1 MPYLTFNGQIV
12 SLSIKALTYHPSHFR
27 SNGLMGSSIALT
39 LTYGSWGYTL
49 PVTLNLKITFFFLE
63 TFLINFPYSISFILS
78 FFFLI
83 KQLNNNNNN
92 FHWIYRDFFFFLI
105 SQRFSKKMFP
115 SILFFILSFM
125 LKCFIRSLF
134 TLHNDSKSVENGE
147 TPKGRQQV

>member
-63 TFLINFPYSISFILS
+63 TFLINFPYSISFNLS

-83 KQLNNNNNN
+83 K
-92 FHWIYRDFFFFLI
+92 
-105 SQRFSKKMFP
+105 
-115 SILFFILSFM
+115 
-125 LKCFIRSLF
+125 
-134 TLHNDSKSVENGE
+134 
-147 TPKGRQQV
+147 